1 MGAASETELNQ
12 MMNFAGHNMRRLDMA
27 WAVLFDLI
35 HHRGQFSVYVRMA
48 GGKGTEP
55 IVELS
60 FKEDDGAKT
69 EADRVKLGRFL
80 KDKDCLLNEDVL
92 KTELILQRY

>member
-1 MGAASETELNQ
+1 
-12 MMNFAGHNMRRLDMA
+12 
-27 WAVLFDLI
+27 
-35 HHRGQFSVYVRMA
+35 MA

-60 FKEDDGAKT
+60 FKEDDEAKAESGHT
-69 EADRVKLGRFL
+69 KLENFL
-80 KDKDCLLNEDVL
+80 KAKGWLLEGDIL